1 MYVIGYDAQNNYQ
14 RVNLRLGE
22 LWLSDLRAL
31 QSGTATI
38 GGVTAT
44 ITATHSAT
52 LDSILITLNEG
63 ATDSDFFLRILHAL
77 GLTSNNLFDYATT
90 PQSLWPDSSGLM
102 QLSTYN
108 AGLSPYYY
116 TLQSIVSGNRRD
128 YNLGIGSIDV
138 NSFVINGTYFSYC
151 APLGVHT
158 ANGDLAFGAMSVYS
172 NDSSSQIRIV
182 SDLNVTN
189 HSYLQPQ
196 AAPGE
201 KGFRP
206 IGLPADEPAT
216 GGGDTNNVYPVYN
229 TDILAQPGAPDESVA
244 SVVGSGFL
252 TVYDVTSANLA
263 NLGKCLFSSNIIS
276 AVANMIINPIDF
288 IVSLNI
294 FPYTPHIGS
303 SVPIKLGWFNCT
315 EASAG
320 FNANGAP
327 LTSQFRVVDFG
338 TLSVAEMWQSF
349 LDYDAT
355 SFELFLPFIGFVSLS
370 INEIMGGSINVQ
382 YTIDFYTGMCVAN
395 VLCIRNVK
403 TGTQGV
409 SEPQYSQHAYQGNCA
424 IQVPISQIG
433 YSNMI
438 GSIINAGVQ
447 GIRSGTG
454 AGALTT
460 LANDMLSGG
469 MQPDV
474 TSKGS
479 IVANAGYCSILYPYI
494 TITRPLTA
502 EPESFQA
509 VMGYPSYNAN
519 KLGVC
524 EGLCICDNID
534 LSGLSGATDNEIRR
548 IKQMCLE
555 GVYV

>member
-22 LWLSDLRAL
+22 LWLSELRAL

-44 ITATHSAT
+44 ITATHSGT
-52 LDSILITLNEG
+52 LDSIYISVNEG

-90 PQSLWPDSSGLM
+90 PQALWPDTSGLM

-116 TLQSIVSGNRRD
+116 ELQSIASSNRRD
-128 YNLGIGSIDV
+128 YTIEIGAISV

-158 ANGDLAFGAMSVYS
+158 ANGDLAFGAMAVYANANAS
-172 NDSSSQIRIV
+172 NIRIV
-182 SDLNVTN
+182 TDLNVTN

-196 AAPGE
+196 ASPGE
-201 KGFRP
+201 KGFKP
-206 IGLPADEPAT
+206 IGLPADEPTT
-216 GGGDTNNVYPVYN
+216 GGGDTNNIYPVYN
-229 TDILAQPGAPDESVA
+229 TDVLTQPGEPNESVA
-244 SVVGSGFL
+244 SVIGAGFL
-252 TVYDVTSANLA
+252 TVYDVTEANLA
-263 NLGKCLFSSNIIS
+263 NLGKCLFSSNILN

-294 FPYTPHIGS
+294 FPYTPKIGA
-303 SVPIKLGWFNCT
+303 SVPIKLGWFTCT

-338 TLSVAEMWQSF
+338 TLSVGEMWQSF

-395 VLCIRNVK
+395 VLCTRNVK
-403 TGTQGV
+403 TSTQGV

-438 GSIINAGVQ
+438 GNIINAGVQ

-454 AGALTT
+454 AGALASI
-460 LANDMLSGG
+460 ANNVVNGG

-479 IVANAGYCSILYPYI
+479 IVANAGYCSVLYPYI

-502 EPESFQA
+502 EPASYQE
-509 VMGYPSYNAN
+509 VLGYPSYSAN
-519 KLGVC
+519 SLATC
-524 EGLCICDNID
+524 EGLCVCDSID
-534 LSGLSGATDNEIRR
+534 LKGVTGATDNELNQIRQ
-548 IKQMCLE
+548 ICAE
-555 GVYV
+555 GIYV